1 MTFVE
6 ALENAKDTRDR
17 QAYISRVKAAVVR
30 ELSVLD
36 SSAEIQDTN
45 YFNHSAIPDLVLSW
59 PKERGERNIYLRH
72 SYEAIAASP
81 SDAIDKTLDP
91 VVLSLDTRPLAG
103 VVPPIDRQIH
113 ASPRALITDPQAM
126 DVLLSDHRADSPL
139 AGLVRAN
146 FIRGGKGHIDRP
158 RAASLVDLNATQLE
172 DKAAASLV
180 AALIGSSFSE
190 DAAAR
195 ITRTAQLISVA
206 MGEFPEPELGEPSTL
221 IGGKLSLAELRHLL
235 PWLLNQPRAMGNGR
249 FWAYVGGMM
258 TFADLEKIRENLD
271 GIDVSPLIR
280 ANARRWS
287 AKRAYLGLATPVEG
301 DETYLTRS
309 DHWSFSKGALGIDI
323 GESRLL
329 LADDSKLIHAR
340 GGSSS
345 ATWID
350 IKDSL
355 KGLKLA
361 RVELHGIRRSVTI
374 NAEQSDDVSGD
385 VDEVTDSLD
394 DDYFVGEVAVRFA
407 APGDEP
413 GNRDVDVQF
422 GKGLVSGSKGAALA
436 DLVQLATTVL
446 KFRAPLP
453 DGQRLALISDDDD
466 SIA

>member
-6 ALENAKDTRDR
+6 ALETAKDTRDR
-17 QAYISRVKAAVVR
+17 DAYIARVKAAVVR

-36 SSAEIQDTN
+36 SSVEIHDTH
-45 YFNHSAIPDLVLSW
+45 YFNHSAIPDLVVSW

-91 VVLSLDTRPLAG
+91 VVLSLDTRHVADVTPG
-103 VVPPIDRQIH
+103 IDRQLQ
-113 ASPRALITDPQAM
+113 ASPRALVTDPEAI
-126 DVLLSDHRADSPL
+126 DVLLNDDRRGSPL

-158 RAASLVDLNATQLE
+158 RAASLVGLNPTQLE
-172 DKAAASLV
+172 GASGGSLV
-180 AALIGSSFSE
+180 ADLIGTSFSE

-195 ITRTAQLISVA
+195 ITRTAQLVAVA
-206 MGEFPEPELGEPSTL
+206 MGEFPEQELGEPSAL

-235 PWLLNQPRAMGNGR
+235 PWLLNQPRAIANDR

-258 TFADLEKIRENLD
+258 SFADLEKIRENLE
-271 GIDVSPLIR
+271 GVDVSPLIR

-287 AKRAYLGLATPVEG
+287 AKRAYLGLSTPVEG
-301 DETYLTRS
+301 DETYLLRS
-309 DHWSFSKGALGIDI
+309 NHWSFSTGALGIDI

-329 LADDSKLIHAR
+329 LADNGKLIHAR

-345 ATWID
+345 ATWLD

-385 VDEVTDSLD
+385 VDEVTESLD
-394 DDYFVGEVAVRFA
+394 DDYFVGEVAVRFS

-413 GNRDVDVQF
+413 GSRDVDVLF
-422 GKGLVSGSKGAALA
+422 GKSLVSGSKGAALA
-436 DLVQLATTVL
+436 DLVHLATSVL
-446 KFRAPLP
+446 KFRAPLT
-453 DGQRLALISDDDD
+453 DDQRLALISGVGE
-466 SIA
+466 SQT